1 MFLYSK
7 LFDILHMRTI
17 KGRTIVNTLIA
28 ENIAAE
34 DLIAKQ
40 KEFQNSQKK

>member
-1 MFLYSK
+1 MEDAEKML
-7 LFDILHMRTI
+7 I
-17 KGRTIVNTLIA
+17 TLTA

>member
-1 MFLYSK
+1 ML
-7 LFDILHMRTI
+7 
-17 KGRTIVNTLIA
+17 VTLNA